1 MTINGKS
8 KALALFS
15 VVAIAAIVS
24 GVILIPQ
31 MAKATETGD
40 TSLNTQ
46 TTDTTTDTAATQE
59 ANVLEIPSWSS
70 ECYGFGMNR
79 GMQFGR
85 HGFGGFGPVEVS
97 DEFKQT
103 VVSIAENDTDVQN
116 LMNEGYNATALRP
129 MISTVID
136 ADGNVV
142 TKATSAVLILQKDT
156 TGYATV
162 TVNIDEAKVTQI
174 VILTRT
180 VIDKP

>member
-24 GVILIPQ
+24 GIVLIPQ

-46 TTDTTTDTAATQE
+46 ATDTTTDTAATQE
-59 ANVLEIPSWSS
+59 ANVLAIPSWSS
-70 ECYGFGMNR
+70 ECYGFGMR

-116 LMNEGYNATALRP
+116 LTNEGYNATALRP
-129 MISTVID
+129 VISTVIN
-136 ADGNVV
+136 AEGNVV